1 MPSDNLVGIP
11 STHISDTTEGSLR
24 VDPTVG
30 VLDIMMVR
38 ANRKKFTSEQLR
50 LEAEK
55 LRVSIDLMERAAK
68 LIEKS
73 AELEKANINE
83 PGQRRQG

>member
-1 MPSDNLVGIP
+1 MPSDYLVEIP
-11 STHISDTTEGSLR
+11 STRISDTTEGSLR

-30 VLDIMMVR
+30 VLDTMMVR

-55 LRVSIDLMERAAK
+55 LRASIDLME
-68 LIEKS
+68 
-73 AELEKANINE
+73 
-83 PGQRRQG
+83 